1 MSNEVVDGVVGV
13 SQDAKNLA
21 LLNWIGTI
29 FFGFI
34 PGLVLYLVKK
44 DDPFVVAHAKEAL
57 NWSITCFIAVMVA
70 AILTIII
77 IGALLLPVIMLCNLI
92 FCILGAIAGSKGDT
106 YKVPF
111 SLRLVK

>member
-1 MSNEVVDGVVGV
+1 MSNEVVEGGVGV
-13 SQDAKNLA
+13 SQDAKNIA

-34 PGLVLYLVKK
+34 PGLILYLVKK
-44 DDPFVVAHAKEAL
+44 DEPFVFEHAKEAL
-57 NWSITCFIAVMVA
+57 NWSITCFIASVIA
-70 AILTIII
+70 AVLTVII

-92 FCILGAIAGSKGDT
+92 FCILGAVAASKGDQ

-111 SLRLVK
+111 SIRLVK